1 MGGGVTTLSRACV
14 ECAAPAAASSTLC
27 EPHLRGHT
35 LFVLDRA
42 RWPRLR
48 LSDGRQVA
56 GDDAWRPWLRQAN
69 GPQLQDVLDRLGANR
84 TTGAGPFVQGAGL
97 QGARASNTHTVAKQ
111 PRGVC

>member
-1 MGGGVTTLSRACV
+1 MTTLSRACV

-56 GDDAWRPWLRQAN
+56 GDDAWRPWLRQAKAEELVEVLELLVAR
-69 GPQLQDVLDRLGANR
+69 PQPAPRALDR
-84 TTGAGPFVQGAGL
+84 T
-97 QGARASNTHTVAKQ
+97 ASSS
-111 PRGVC
+111 GVCEAFRVH